1 MSLYCAIDLHS
12 TNNVPVV
19 IDNCDKILFQKRLPN
34 DLSKVISALKPFKDD
49 LYGVAVE
56 STFNWYWLVDGL
68 TDNDF
73 NTMLVN
79 PSAVK
84 QYDGIKHTNDQS
96 DAFHLAH
103 LMRLGILPTGYIY
116 PKTERAVR
124 DLLRK
129 RLQMVRH
136 RVTHMLSAQNQL
148 WRTTGLNIT
157 SKPIKQ
163 ADFSLLNLV
172 DDNHVKMAIKSNLMI
187 IQALSQ
193 QIDVLERTVLQQIKL
208 KPEFLSLLTIDG
220 IGDILGMT
228 IMLEIGDID
237 RFPSVGN
244 FSSYA
249 RCVDS
254 NRISN
259 GKKKGTNNR
268 KNGNKYL
275 SWAFVEAAHSII
287 RHNKTA
293 HKFYQRKRAQKN
305 GALATKA
312 LAHKLAR
319 AAYHVIRKQEPFKLE
334 LLFR

>member
-19 IDNCDKILFQKRLPN
+19 IDDNDKILFQKRLPN
-34 DLSKVISALKPFKDD
+34 DLSKVLSALEPFKDD
-49 LYGVAVE
+49 LIGVAVE

-68 TDNDF
+68 DDHQFKTV
-73 NTMLVN
+73 LVN
-79 PSAVK
+79 PGAVK
-84 QYDGIKHTNDQS
+84 QYDGIKHTDDYS

-116 PKTERAVR
+116 PREERAVR

-136 RVTHMLSAQNQL
+136 RVTHMLSAQNQI
-148 WRTTGLNIT
+148 WRTTGLNVT

-163 ADFSLLNLV
+163 ADFSLLNMI
-172 DDNHVKMAIKSNLMI
+172 DDKHVKMAIKSNLMI
-187 IQALSQ
+187 IQALNQ
-193 QIDVLERTVLQQIKL
+193 QVDELENTVLNQVQL

-220 IGDILGMT
+220 IGKILGMT
-228 IMLEIGDID
+228 IMLEVGDIH

-254 NRISN
+254 SRTSN
-259 GKKKGTNNR
+259 GKKKGANNR
-268 KNGNKYL
+268 KNGNRHL

-293 HKFYQRKRAQKN
+293 HKFYQRKRAQRN

-319 AAYHVIRKQEPFKLE
+319 AAYHVIREQEPFRLE

>member
-19 IDNCDKILFQKRLPN
+19 IDDNDNILFQKRLPN
-34 DLSKVISALKPFKDD
+34 DLPKVISALEPFKDD
-49 LYGVAVE
+49 LIGVAVE

-68 TDNDF
+68 DDHQF
-73 NTMLVN
+73 NTLLVN
-79 PSAVK
+79 PAAVK
-84 QYDGIKHTNDQS
+84 QYDGIKHTDDYS

-116 PKTERAVR
+116 PKEERAVR

-136 RVTHMLSAQNQL
+136 RVTHMLSAQNQI
-148 WRTTGLNIT
+148 WRTTGMNVT
-157 SKPIKQ
+157 STPIKQ
-163 ADFSLLNLV
+163 ADFSLLNMI
-172 DDNHVKMAIKSNLMI
+172 DDKHVKMAIKSNLMMI
-187 IQALSQ
+187 HALNQ
-193 QIDVLERTVLQQIKL
+193 QVDELENTVLNQVKL

-220 IGDILGMT
+220 IGKILGMT
-228 IMLEIGDID
+228 IMLEVGDIH

-254 NRISN
+254 SRISN
-259 GKKKGTNNR
+259 GKKKGANNH

-293 HKFYQRKRAQKN
+293 HKFYQRKRAQRN

-319 AAYHVIRKQEPFKLE
+319 AAYHVIRKQEPFQHE
-334 LLFR
+334 RLFR

>member
-1 MSLYCAIDLHS
+1 MTLYCAIDLHS

-19 IDNCDKILFQKRLPN
+19 IDDNDKILYQKRLPN
-34 DLSKVISALKPFKDD
+34 DLPKVISALEPFKDD

-68 TDNDF
+68 EDKQF

-79 PSAVK
+79 PAAVK
-84 QYDGIKHTNDQS
+84 QYDGIKHTDDYS

-116 PKTERAVR
+116 PKKERAVR

-136 RVTHMLSAQNQL
+136 RVTHMLSAQNQI
-148 WRTTGLNIT
+148 WRTTGLNVT

-163 ADFSLLNLV
+163 ADFSLLNMI
-172 DDNHVKMAIKSNLMI
+172 DDRHVRMAIKSNLMM
-187 IQALSQ
+187 IQVLNQ
-193 QIDVLERTVLQQIKL
+193 QIDELENTVLQQVKF

-220 IGDILGMT
+220 IGEILGMT
-228 IMLEIGDID
+228 IMLEIGDIH

-254 NRISN
+254 HRTSN
-259 GKKKGTNNR
+259 GKKKGDNNR

-293 HKFYQRKRAQKN
+293 HKFYQRKRAKKN